1 MSKKIFDAF
10 DLKKF
15 DVTRRYDDDVFDP
28 YEGIHMRDHF
38 LLYSIFF
45 ILIVFI
51 VWANFASLEEVTRG
65 EGTVIPSSEVK
76 VIQNLEGGIIDKILV
91 REGDTVEKG
100 QTLVRLRN
108 IQASSDL
115 SSNLK
120 RYLGTKAIVQ
130 RLEAE
135 AAGLDTI
142 VFTDDVVKGVPQSVA
157 NERETFSAKI
167 AQSRHQ
173 LGILEQQ
180 LDQKKQEVAELTRRI
195 SDTQK
200 VLNLSQREM
209 DMLRPAV
216 ERGSAPEME
225 LLQLERSIAERQSE
239 LNGLRLALPRSKSA
253 VNEVEQRIAEHN
265 STRRA
270 EAQSELAERIVE
282 MNALKET
289 LSALEDRR
297 DRTTIISPVNGIVT
311 DVKFSTEGGVVQ
323 PGEEIMEVVPMDD
336 SLMVEARIRPSDIA
350 FLFQGQKAVVKI
362 TAYDYTIYG
371 GLEGEVLNI
380 SADTITANQQ
390 GGGNQ
395 QEDYYRVR
403 VRTDETAL
411 HHNGDE
417 LLIKPGMKAQVDI
430 LTGEKTVMDY
440 ILKPFKKAARSALR
454 ER

>member
-1 MSKKIFDAF
+1 
-10 DLKKF
+10 
-15 DVTRRYDDDVFDP
+15 
-28 YEGIHMRDHF
+28 
-38 LLYSIFF
+38 
-45 ILIVFI
+45 
-51 VWANFASLEEVTRG
+51 
-65 EGTVIPSSEVK
+65 
-76 VIQNLEGGIIDKILV
+76 
-91 REGDTVEKG
+91 
-100 QTLVRLRN
+100 
-108 IQASSDL
+108 
-115 SSNLK
+115 
-120 RYLGTKAIVQ
+120 
-130 RLEAE
+130 
-135 AAGLDTI
+135 
-142 VFTDDVVKGVPQSVA
+142 
-157 NERETFSAKI
+157 
-167 AQSRHQ
+167 